1 MALTIFVTKKS
12 VTQSQSGLWNIT
24 LNLVCKDGTPE
35 VINQDFSMRY
45 KVGQDVEVV
54 VKKIQEEMQ
63 RVIDYYKSSQVI
75 FNHAKLA
82 TAITYLNNNLVGG

>member
-1 MALTIFVTKKS
+1 MALIILVTKKS
-12 VTQSQSGLWNIT
+12 VTQVQEGLWNIT
-24 LNLVCKDGTPE
+24 LNLICNDGVPE

-45 KVGQDVEVV
+45 KTGQDVEVV

-63 RVIDYYKSSQVI
+63 KVINYYKSSQFI

-82 TAITYLNNNLVGG
+82 TAITYLNTNLGG

>member
-1 MALTIFVTKKS
+1 MALTILVTKKI

-24 LNLVCKDGTPE
+24 LNLVCKDGVPE

-54 VKKIQEEMQ
+54 V
-63 RVIDYYKSSQVI
+63 
-75 FNHAKLA
+75 
-82 TAITYLNNNLVGG
+82 